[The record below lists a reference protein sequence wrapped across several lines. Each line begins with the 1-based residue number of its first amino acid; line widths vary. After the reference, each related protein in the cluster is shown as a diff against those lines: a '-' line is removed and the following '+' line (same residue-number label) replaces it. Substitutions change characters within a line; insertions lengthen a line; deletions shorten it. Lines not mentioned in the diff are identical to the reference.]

1 LKKTRR
7 SLIYIMKKIY
17 SAIISTVLA
26 AAIVMPAGAV
36 PDSEDWKLQKSER
49 GIQAYLRD
57 YPGADM
63 KEFKG
68 TMIVRGVRISSMVAA
83 FDDTP
88 SYTKWMHNCTESS
101 LLTKMNERER
111 ITYTITHA
119 PWPAVD
125 RDVVVHSLISQDPK
139 TLAVTIAITGRP
151 DYIPRRKHLIRLP
164 MMKALWTFM
173 PLESGDVMITYQTVN
188 RAGGGVPQFLLNLS
202 AIDMPFFTMDKFRN
216 VIADPKYAAAVY
228 NFIEE
233 PVTTVMSAE
242 AKAEG

>member
-1 LKKTRR
+1 
-7 SLIYIMKKIY
+7 MKKIHR
-17 SAIISTVLA
+17 TVMVLALA
-26 AAIVMPAGAV
+26 AAVALPAGAV
-36 PDSEDWKLQKSER
+36 PDRNDWKLKKSEG

-63 KEFKG
+63 KEFRG
-68 TMIVRGVRISSMVAA
+68 IMVVRGVRLSSMVAT

-88 SYTKWMHNCTESS
+88 SYTRWMHNCTESR
-101 LLTKMNERER
+101 LLKRMNERER

-125 RDVVVHSLISQDPK
+125 RDTVVYSLISQDPK
-139 TLAVTIAITGRP
+139 TLAVTIDITGRP
-151 DYIPRRKHLIRLP
+151 DYIPKREHLVRLP

-188 RAGGGVPQFLLNLS
+188 KAGGGVPQFLLNLS
-202 AIDMPFFTMDKFRN
+202 AVEMPFFTMDKFRK
-216 VIADPKYAAAVY
+216 VIAEQKYAAAAY
-228 NFIEE
+228 DFIEE
-233 PVTTVMSAE
+233 PITTVMSAE